1 MLNNLQKIHLN
12 LLQKINSKNSK
23 SNWCLI
29 VNKTADKITR
39 FAWKGAPETAL
50 KTNKKTR
57 EIPK

>member
-12 LLQKINSKNSK
+12 LLQKINSENSK

-39 FAWKGAPETAL
+39 FA
-50 KTNKKTR
+50 
-57 EIPK
+57 